1 MSMRFAQAKVEAHI
15 KKLSAIAIT
24 IRMNDLAAKLWLGIR
39 EWCGDSAYE
48 RYVQAHR
55 TKPEKCGLLTP
66 AEFYVE
72 RVNRRYSRPN
82 RCC

>member
-1 MSMRFAQAKVEAHI
+1 MPCIQTKAHACME
-15 KKLSAIAIT
+15 KSLVLAIWMKRLI
-24 IRMNDLAAKLWLGIR
+24 AKLWLGIR

-48 RYVQAHR
+48 RYVQVV
-55 TKPEKCGLLTP
+55 TMKPEKSRLLTP

-72 RVNRRYSRPN
+72 RVNQRYSRPN

>member
-1 MSMRFAQAKVEAHI
+1 MHSVQVEAPGHMEQPDALAFAIWI
-15 KKLSAIAIT
+15 K
-24 IRMNDLAAKLWLGIR
+24 RLAAKLWLGIR

-48 RYVQAHR
+48 RYVQAQKR
-55 TKPEKCGLLTP
+55 KPEKSCLLTP
-66 AEFYVE
+66 TEFYVE

>member
-1 MSMRFAQAKVEAHI
+1 MRFVQAKAQGHI
-15 KKLSAIAIT
+15 EERSRLTVTMWMKRS
-24 IRMNDLAAKLWLGIR
+24 AAKLWLGIR

-48 RYVQAHR
+48 RYLQAQR
-55 TKPEKCGLLTP
+55 TNPEKSCLLTP
-66 AEFYVE
+66 AQFYVE

>member
-1 MSMRFAQAKVEAHI
+1 MHSVQVEAPGHI
-15 KKLSAIAIT
+15 DQPDALAFAIWIK
-24 IRMNDLAAKLWLGIR
+24 RLAAKLWLGIR

-48 RYVQAHR
+48 RYVQAQR
-55 TKPEKCGLLTP
+55 TNSEKVCLLTP

>member
-1 MSMRFAQAKVEAHI
+1 MAAAQAKY
-15 KKLSAIAIT
+15 LSLNRWALKWRAQ
-24 IRMNDLAAKLWLGIR
+24 RAWLGIR

-48 RYVQAHR
+48 RYVQAQR
-55 TKPEKCGLLTP
+55 ARPDESSLLTP

-72 RVNRRYSRPN
+72 QLNRRYSRPN

>member
-1 MSMRFAQAKVEAHI
+1 MQSAQTMTAA
-15 KKLSAIAIT
+15 
-24 IRMNDLAAKLWLGIR
+24 RMQNLRGLAVALRLKRLTTKLWQGIR
-39 EWCGDSAYE
+39 EWCGDNAYE
-48 RYVQAHR
+48 RYIQAQR
-55 TKPEKCGLLTP
+55 TKPEKSCLLTP

>member
-1 MSMRFAQAKVEAHI
+1 MRFVQAKPQGPIEERSSLTVTMWM
-15 KKLSAIAIT
+15 KRS
-24 IRMNDLAAKLWLGIR
+24 AAKLWLGIR

-48 RYVQAHR
+48 RYVQAQK
-55 TKPEKCGLLTP
+55 TNPEKSCLLTP
-66 AEFYVE
+66 TQFYVE

>member
-1 MSMRFAQAKVEAHI
+1 MRSLQAATEVRMEKRRAVAA
-15 KKLSAIAIT
+15 AIWMT
-24 IRMNDLAAKLWLGIR
+24 RLAAKLWLGIR

-48 RYVQAHR
+48 RYVQAQR
-55 TKPEKCGLLTP
+55 TKPEKSCLLTP

>member
-1 MSMRFAQAKVEAHI
+1 MNMRAQDKTQTHMEKAYALAV
-15 KKLSAIAIT
+15 AIST
-24 IRMNDLAAKLWLGIR
+24 KRLAAMLWQGIR

-48 RYVQAHR
+48 RYVQAQK
-55 TKPEKCGLLTP
+55 TKPEKSCLLTP
-66 AEFYVE
+66 TEFYVE

>member
-1 MSMRFAQAKVEAHI
+1 MHSVQVEAPGQVEKPH
-15 KKLSAIAIT
+15 AIAWATWIK
-24 IRMNDLAAKLWLGIR
+24 RLATKLWLGIR

-48 RYVQAHR
+48 RYVQVQR
-55 TKPEKCGLLTP
+55 TKPEKCCLLTP

>member
-1 MSMRFAQAKVEAHI
+1 MRSVQAAARDHMQQRRAVI
-15 KKLSAIAIT
+15 LST
-24 IRMNDLAAKLWLGIR
+24 WVKQWAAKLWLGIR

-48 RYVQAHR
+48 RYLQAQE
-55 TKPEKCGLLTP
+55 TKPEKSSLLSP
-66 AEFYVE
+66 AQFYVE

>member
-1 MSMRFAQAKVEAHI
+1 MRFVQVKTQGHMEERSSLTVTMWM
-15 KKLSAIAIT
+15 KRS
-24 IRMNDLAAKLWLGIR
+24 AAKLWLGIR
-39 EWCGDSAYE
+39 EWCGDTAYE
-48 RYVQAHR
+48 RYVQAQKK
-55 TKPEKCGLLTP
+55 KPEKSCLLTP

>member
-1 MSMRFAQAKVEAHI
+1 MPSLGSEVQACTRKSRALALALRI
-15 KKLSAIAIT
+15 KLV
-24 IRMNDLAAKLWLGIR
+24 AAKLWLGIR

-48 RYVQAHR
+48 RYVQAQR
-55 TKPEKCGLLTP
+55 TKPEKSCLLTP
-66 AEFYVE
+66 TEFYVE

>member
-1 MSMRFAQAKVEAHI
+1 MPSLGSEVPACTRKSRALALALRI
-15 KKLSAIAIT
+15 KLV
-24 IRMNDLAAKLWLGIR
+24 AAKLWLGIR

-48 RYVQAHR
+48 RYVQAQR
-55 TKPEKCGLLTP
+55 TKPEKSCLLTP
-66 AEFYVE
+66 TEFYVE

>member
-1 MSMRFAQAKVEAHI
+1 MRLAQAEIHTEKLRALAVAMWI
-15 KKLSAIAIT
+15 KRS
-24 IRMNDLAAKLWLGIR
+24 AAKLYLGIR

-48 RYVQAHR
+48 RYVQAQR
-55 TKPEKCGLLTP
+55 TKANKSSLLTP
-66 AEFYVE
+66 AQFYVE

>member
-1 MSMRFAQAKVEAHI
+1 MHSVQAEAPGHAQKPRALAFAILI
-15 KKLSAIAIT
+15 K
-24 IRMNDLAAKLWLGIR
+24 NLAAKLWLGIR

-48 RYVQAHR
+48 RYVRAQR
-55 TKPEKCGLLTP
+55 TNSEKSGLLTP

-72 RVNRRYSRPN
+72 RVNRRFSRPN